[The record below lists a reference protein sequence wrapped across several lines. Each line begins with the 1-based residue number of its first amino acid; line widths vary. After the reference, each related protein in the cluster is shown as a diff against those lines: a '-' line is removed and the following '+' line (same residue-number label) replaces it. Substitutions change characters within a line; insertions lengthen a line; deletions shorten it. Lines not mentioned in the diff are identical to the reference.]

1 MNGKRL
7 QRWMKEAVKKSGLVV
22 ANWLYIK
29 NLPGE
34 LHLQHRLSG
43 KVKVL
48 RVERRVG

>member
-1 MNGKRL
+1 MAKNPTRKEKMMLARRRL
-7 QRWMKEAVKKSGLVV
+7 NP

-43 KVKVL
+43 KVKIL

>member
-7 QRWMKEAVKKSGLVV
+7 QRWMKVLLKKKGLVV
-22 ANWLYIK
+22 ANWLYVK

-43 KVKVL
+43 KVKIL